1 MRSVAVQE
9 ELDMD
14 KALTL
19 QHHSPP
25 CDHSV
30 SYRCGVLVDVVDHAD
45 EDGRRQ
51 APERDHR
58 HLPVPAA
65 LPERVTQQR
74 PEVLTPAAEKHLATA
89 PCGNRNSSVI
99 GGYQWTEF
107 GLAGGTYCVL

>member
-1 MRSVAVQE
+1 MRSVAVQ

-25 CDHSV
+25 CGHSV
-30 SYRCGVLVDVVDHAD
+30 SYCGGVLVDVVDHAD

-65 LPERVTQQR
+65 LPERITQQR
-74 PEVLTPAAEKHLATA
+74 PEILTPAAEKHLATA
-89 PCGNRNSSVI
+89 QRSDRNSSFI
-99 GGYQWTEF
+99 GDYQWTESST
-107 GLAGGTYCVL
+107 AGGTHWVL